1 MQVKHGLD
9 VWAEPVEGAPG
20 VTVRW
25 LWSESDGAPSFALRL
40 FEVDPGAST
49 PYHTHAHE
57 HEVYILSGQALL
69 RGNSQARTLVPGDT
83 VLVLPYDEHQ
93 FQNTGSELL
102 RFLCSIPSLG
112 KELELTVQVS
122 LYPLREMDL
131 APTIGKALEIFQQQ
145 GLEVAPGTMSS
156 LISGDMRS
164 IFRAL
169 QRAFEIATDKGD
181 AVMVAT
187 FSNACPI
194 ANEAST
200 KHPSFQAIG
209 QVKNEFSEPTSPE
222 VLRASDSKIIIQ
234 KDYSDGLMG
243 LKAGDMVLVVFH
255 FHRSEGYNLRQHPR
269 GDRSRPRRG
278 VFSLRS
284 PKRPNPIGITEV
296 QILEIKDNILTVRGL
311 DALDGTPVLDLKP
324 A

>member
-1 MQVKHGLD
+1 M
-9 VWAEPVEGAPG
+9 
-20 VTVRW
+20 
-25 LWSESDGAPSFALRL
+25 
-40 FEVDPGAST
+40 
-49 PYHTHAHE
+49 
-57 HEVYILSGQALL
+57 
-69 RGNSQARTLVPGDT
+69 VPGDT
-83 VLVLPYDEHQ
+83 VLVLPHDEHQ
-93 FQNTGSELL
+93 FQNTGSDPL

-112 KELELTVQVS
+112 KELELSAQVS

-131 APTIGKALEIFQQQ
+131 APTIGRTLEIFHHQ
-145 GLEVAPGTMSS
+145 GLKVTPGTMST
-156 LISGDMRS
+156 LISGNVRS

-169 QRAFEIATDKGD
+169 QSAFEMATDEGD

-187 FSNACPI
+187 FSNACPVPGETNI
-194 ANEAST
+194 E
-200 KHPSFQAIG
+200 HPTFQAIG
-209 QVKNEFSEPTSPE
+209 YVENEFSEPTSPE
-222 VLRASDSKIIIQ
+222 VLRASDSKVVIQ
-234 KDYSDGLMG
+234 PDYSDGLMG
-243 LKAGDMVLVVFH
+243 LKVGDRVLVVFH

-296 QILEIKDNILTVRGL
+296 QILEIKNNILAVRGL